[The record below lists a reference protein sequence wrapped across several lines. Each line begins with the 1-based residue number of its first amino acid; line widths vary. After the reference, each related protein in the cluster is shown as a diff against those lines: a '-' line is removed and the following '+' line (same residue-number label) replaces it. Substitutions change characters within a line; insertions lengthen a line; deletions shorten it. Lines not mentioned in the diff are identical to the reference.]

1 MLSHQSP
8 DSTIFTYLCG
18 HHHYKCQFLPQWMV
32 SSFNYFEG
40 PRENVPVLIQIDGG
54 KQKGESKMDVLRRG
68 NFVFQHENG
77 TCDETN
83 FHKLRQEVLK
93 NILIK
98 QIFFRENVKF
108 GFPDFIRKDG
118 SLKENSFQKT
128 VYFMKNLFNVDPWN
142 RKFYL
147 TIHESLI

>member
-1 MLSHQSP
+1 
-8 DSTIFTYLCG
+8 
-18 HHHYKCQFLPQWMV
+18 
-32 SSFNYFEG
+32 
-40 PRENVPVLIQIDGG
+40 
-54 KQKGESKMDVLRRG
+54 MDVLRRG